1 MEATTA
7 IVWLTLITMAKPTGD
22 NVTEAGFGYNVSAS
36 QGTSLSPSSSSSPH
50 SSSHRYYIS
59 STMTLAIV
67 YATSTIAV
75 VGFLANGY
83 VLLALIFSKNSRA
96 SNINAF
102 ITHQTILDLTACI
115 FLFCGLMLSAHR
127 PKGMSNSLALF
138 LCWVFDTRAI
148 SITVGDA
155 SICGLVI
162 ITVERYVKIVHA
174 VAYRNHYR
182 RWMTRLGI
190 VIPWIF
196 GICMG
201 LIPLWATAK
210 VARGRCIK
218 SHIGSTPELQLTWN
232 IAKFLLQYAA
242 PLAVFVFG
250 YWKILAVIRR
260 QRKQVGHNQ
269 TQGTSNAATAAEIA
283 SKRSEM
289 NVIKTMVLVS
299 VSFAVCFFCM
309 RVYTILNAIR
319 AVPFIGEL
327 YPLFSVFTYASRCL
341 NPFIYAT
348 QYEIVRRWWKVMVYR
363 LVCRQHV
370 EETSMTAMSVPA
382 VSEKQQTRKIHVTTN
397 DL

>member
-1 MEATTA
+1 MSPTMSMVIYVATC
-7 IVWLTLITMAKPTGD
+7 
-22 NVTEAGFGYNVSAS
+22 
-36 QGTSLSPSSSSSPH
+36 
-50 SSSHRYYIS
+50 
-59 STMTLAIV
+59 
-67 YATSTIAV
+67 TIAV
-75 VGFLANGY
+75 VGFLSNGY
-83 VLLALIFSKNSRA
+83 VLLALVCSKNSRA

-115 FLFCGLMLSAHR
+115 FLFVGLLLE
-127 PKGMSNSLALF
+127 PTGMSDSLALF
-138 LCWVFDTRAI
+138 VCWVFRSYAM

-162 ITVERYVKIVHA
+162 ITIERYVKVVHP

-182 RWMTRLGI
+182 PWMTRLGI

-201 LIPLWATAK
+201 LIPIWATAK
-210 VARGRCIK
+210 VVRGRCTK
-218 SHIGSTPELQLTWN
+218 ARVGSTPEQKLTWN

-260 QRKQVGHNQ
+260 QRKQVGHSQ

-309 RVYTILNAIR
+309 RVYTILTAIR
-319 AVPFIGEL
+319 AVPFMGQL

-348 QYEIVRRWWKVMVYR
+348 QYEVVRSWWRVMVYR

-370 EETSMTAMSVPA
+370 EEASMTAPSAPPVG
-382 VSEKQQTRKIHVTTN
+382 EKQQTKKIRVTSKN
-397 DL
+397 P